1 MKLLLHWDLSRR
13 MPEDIAEVTA
23 CYLTYPAEQ
32 WDEVIALA
40 GDKGSAIIYQK
51 LDIVRKYMKESWS
64 IDIEQLRSV
73 ISRRCAEISELDLD
87 NI

>member
-1 MKLLLHWDLSRR
+1 
-13 MPEDIAEVTA
+13 
-23 CYLTYPAEQ
+23 
-32 WDEVIALA
+32 
-40 GDKGSAIIYQK
+40 
-51 LDIVRKYMKESWS
+51 MKESWS